1 MTQISSP
8 PLDTGDKE
16 ERAVQR
22 VLRRW
27 SSEPWFGLSSVPLR
41 VSPEDGEVSLLP
53 TAAQRA
59 QLEASPVQRM
69 ELPMYDVWKLYQNLV
84 GAEYE
89 DYLCSIYKDVE
100 VGPWMVVEG
109 ASGHLVRKI
118 QYVAPTEVRWG
129 PSASR
134 MVEMQEVQHLP
145 GGAFVRWSAVQALD
159 ALMGDRF
166 HVHMRVRCFFGE
178 AEAAGAARSPPSVPA
193 VEQQVAL
200 VFRRTA
206 LGFGSVIQK
215 EARSRCQA
223 SLEGWKVWA
232 TEGSARATEQPHKN
246 GRRSPQPPLLRD
258 TSEVDDD
265 AAGARCGRRVR

>member
-1 MTQISSP
+1 MSQRPS
-8 PLDTGDKE
+8 PLDTGDQEEE

-22 VLRRW
+22 QRVLRRW
-27 SSEPWFGLSSVPLR
+27 RSEPWFGLSSAPPR

-59 QLEASPVQRM
+59 QLEASPAQRI
-69 ELPMYDVWKLYQNLV
+69 ELPMYDVWKLYQKLV

-89 DYLCSIYKDVE
+89 DYLCSIYSDVE

-109 ASGHLVRKI
+109 GSGHLVRKI
-118 QYVAPTEVRWG
+118 EYVAPTEVRWG
-129 PSASR
+129 PSTSR

-145 GGAFVRWSAVQALD
+145 GGEFVRLSAVQALD

-166 HVHMRVRCFFGE
+166 HVHMRVRCCFG
-178 AEAAGAARSPPSVPA
+178 AAQAAGAARSSSSSPA
-193 VEQQVAL
+193 APEVEQQVSL
-200 VFRRTA
+200 VFRRAA

-223 SLEGWKVWA
+223 SLESWKAWA
-232 TEGSARATEQPHKN
+232 TAAE
-246 GRRSPQPPLLRD
+246 GRRQS
-258 TSEVDDD
+258 S
-265 AAGARCGRRVR
+265 